1 MGHTKG
7 VIAFDDNTGF
17 WLVHS
22 VPKYPPYPESGK
34 YGYPA
39 TGEKFGQSFLC
50 VSIGTPKTA
59 ELIGQQFLYNHPYV
73 YAYNLP
79 AWANGQYPQF
89 TNAAKEQHVKSPPYF
104 HTAQFR

>member
-22 VPKYPPYPESGK
+22 VPKYPPYPASRK

-73 YAYNLP
+73 YAYNVP

-89 TNAAKEQHVKSPPYF
+89 SNAAKEQHIKSPPYF

>member
-22 VPKYPPYPESGK
+22 VPKYPPYPASEQ

-50 VSIGTPKTA
+50 ISIGTPKTA

-73 YAYNLP
+73 YAYNIP
-79 AWANGQYPQF
+79 AWAKGQYPQF